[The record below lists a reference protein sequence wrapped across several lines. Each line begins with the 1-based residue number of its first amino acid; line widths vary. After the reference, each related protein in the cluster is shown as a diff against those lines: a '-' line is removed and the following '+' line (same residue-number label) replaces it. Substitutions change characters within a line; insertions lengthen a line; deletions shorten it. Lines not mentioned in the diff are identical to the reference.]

1 MAGEL
6 REKIQEALKAA
17 MRAHETLRVSTLRMM
32 IARLKELDI
41 AARPKGVAAVP
52 DEEIVVMLRSM
63 VKSRRESEALYRR
76 GNRPDLADKEN
87 EEIAIIDSFLPQT
100 LGGAALE
107 SAIAVAIRETGAA
120 SVKDM
125 GKVMAVLKASY
136 GSALDMAATSALIK
150 VKLAS

>member
-1 MAGEL
+1 MASEL
-6 REKIQEALKAA
+6 REKIQEGLKTA
-17 MRAHETLRVSTLRMM
+17 MRAHEALRVSTLRMM

-41 AARPKGVAAVP
+41 ASRPKGVAYVP

-87 EEIAIIDSFLPQT
+87 EEITIIESFLPQT

-107 SAIAVAIRETGAA
+107 SAIVVAIHETGAT

-125 GKVMAVLKASY
+125 GKVMAVLKASH
-136 GSALDMAATSALIK
+136 GSALDMAATSAMIK